1 MKNRMLGNALRKL
14 PKKYQWVLHNIVGH
28 PVMEIVYQ
36 LGFGNLANDIHDW
49 TAPTPDSHS
58 T

>member
-1 MKNRMLGNALRKL
+1 MLGNALRKL

-49 TAPTPDSHS
+49 TAPTPDSRS